1 VSRSPAAAAL
11 RDLSEGAKQ
20 WPQWFTLGN
29 FEIRLR
35 FRRTGLGPVWT
46 SLSFALLLAA
56 LGFVYAR
63 VLATDARTY
72 IPWLALGLLVWTF
85 AATILQ
91 EACELYVHAAHTL
104 KQLDVPKSAFLY
116 RLMWRN
122 LVLLAFNGLVAAAAL
137 ALCRVRLGPEALLAL
152 PGLLLL
158 CLNLLWAALL
168 LALAGARFWA
178 ASRLVQALLPVAMLA
193 TPIIWRPVTPA
204 LHRLADWNPA
214 YWAVELVRGPLLG
227 AAPPPAIWAAFLLL
241 ALAGT
246 GGALILFAKLR
257 DRLIYWL

>member
-1 VSRSPAAAAL
+1 
-11 RDLSEGAKQ
+11 
-20 WPQWFTLGN
+20 
-29 FEIRLR
+29 
-35 FRRTGLGPVWT
+35 
-46 SLSFALLLAA
+46 
-56 LGFVYAR
+56 

-91 EACELYVHAAHTL
+91 EACELYLHAAHTL
-104 KQLDVPKSAFLY
+104 KQLDMPKSAFLY
-116 RLMWRN
+116 RLLWRN
-122 LVLLAFNGLVAAAAL
+122 LVLLAFNGVVAAAAL
-137 ALCRVRLGPEALLAL
+137 ALCRVTLGTEALLAL

-158 CLNLLWAALL
+158 CLNLLWAALF

-178 ASRLVQALLPVAMLA
+178 ASRLVQTLLPVAMLA
-193 TPIIWRPVTPA
+193 TPIIWRPTTPA
-204 LHRLADWNPA
+204 LGRLADWNPA

-227 AAPPPAIWAAFLLL
+227 AAPPFTVWAGFLFL

-246 GGALILFAKLR
+246 GGALILFARLR